1 MNNCFSLSGSTQK
14 SSWKLWIMNKN
25 SYIIFLS
32 KYKQTNNFANFKT
45 LSDINVSDTNYVTSE
60 IKDDKSYSGRSIY

>member
-1 MNNCFSLSGSTQK
+1 
-14 SSWKLWIMNKN
+14 MNKN